1 MVFTQEDIREIS
13 LALIAE
19 LEKRRAEKEM
29 SASQW
34 GKAAFPDSKGSGSQ
48 AKIQRYRE
56 NNFSDLSMSDF
67 IRMAKALDVDPAK
80 LFSAVLYEKKI

>member
-1 MVFTQEDIREIS
+1 MFTQDEIKEIS

-19 LEKRRAEKEM
+19 LEKRRAEKEV

-34 GKAAFPDSKGSGSQ
+34 GKAAFPDSKGSGAQ

-80 LFSAVLYEKKI
+80 LFSAILYEKKF